1 MSEIDNIFH
10 PQVKT
15 ISRRAQPKKVWMT
28 TFTDMIALML
38 TFFVMTYA
46 MSEPK
51 QEAFDKMKSE
61 AQVETSKFEGPPLEG
76 AELDTIT
83 LGRLSVERSLD
94 LDYLQAL
101 LEERMADVNLSDD
114 ILLSHDTLNQQLVIS
129 LPSKLGF
136 VSGSSDLS
144 EEGQLFVSRLAPVL
158 SQIKNSVEITGHAD
172 TSPLSKSNALYAS
185 NWDLSLQRA
194 LSVANEL
201 KQGGY
206 ERDVLVTGQAH
217 TQQELLSKNISVSR
231 RRDLSRR
238 VDILINK
245 DSYKS
250 QDKP

>member
-1 MSEIDNIFH
+1 MTNISHSEIRIM
-10 PQVKT
+10 
-15 ISRRAQPKKVWMT
+15 RANSKPKKVWLT

-51 QEAFDKMKSE
+51 REAFDKMRSK
-61 AQVETSKFEGPPLEG
+61 AQVESSKFEGPPLEAG
-76 AELDTIT
+76 ELDAIT

-101 LEERMADVNLSDD
+101 FEERMTDVNLNDD
-114 ILLSHDTLNQQLVIS
+114 ILLSHDEKNQQLIIS
-129 LPSKLGF
+129 LPDKLGF
-136 VSGSSDLS
+136 LAGSSKLS
-144 EEGQLFVSRLAPVL
+144 EEGQIFISRLAPIL
-158 SQIKNSVEITGHAD
+158 SRIKNSVEITGHAD

-194 LSVANEL
+194 LSVAGEL
-201 KQGGY
+201 NQGGY
-206 ERDVLVTGQAH
+206 ERDILVTGQAH
-217 TQQELLSKNISVSR
+217 TQQALLPENISISR

-245 DSYKS
+245 DNYK
-250 QDKP
+250 P